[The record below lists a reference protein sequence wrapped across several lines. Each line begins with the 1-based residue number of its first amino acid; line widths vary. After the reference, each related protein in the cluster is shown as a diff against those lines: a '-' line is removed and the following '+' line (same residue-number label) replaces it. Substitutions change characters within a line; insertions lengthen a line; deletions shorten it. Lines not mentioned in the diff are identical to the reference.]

1 MEAKVLSEAKV
12 YVGTA
17 PGDRRAGIQ
26 RETGA
31 AYHADR
37 SRHLSGIRIER

>member
-1 MEAKVLSEAKV
+1 MEEVLQLAPSAC
-12 YVGTA
+12 TA